1 MLEENIPVP
10 RLYFYSADDQL
21 CHVQELEALLGRK
34 EEQ

>member
-1 MLEENIPVP
+1 MLEEDIPVP

-21 CHVQELEALLGRK
+21 CHAQELERLLERK